1 MKSGEQTGDFGNC
14 LDNFIKEAS
23 SEYSVYYDHGDTKLE
38 NVGVIQGFVGSQPK
52 RVYTLA
58 EVDVM
63 VVDKEGNIILLIEIE
78 DKSSPSPKKLLGVVF
93 SIVLCDQFAFGVGEN
108 KQYFRLNPETKLIIA
123 GFVNPKGRK
132 GDQIFNV
139 IQPRLNEIGVPKGSI
154 KFENISFVFEKDIET
169 TLEVLKKRVI
179 PIFK

>member
-1 MKSGEQTGDFGNC
+1 MKSGEQTGEFGYW
-14 LDNFIKEAS
+14 LDNSLKEKS

-38 NVGVIQGFVGSQPK
+38 NVGVIQGFVGTQPK
-52 RVYTLA
+52 KVNTLA

-63 VVDKEGNIILLIEIE
+63 VVDRNGNIKLLIEIE

-93 SIVLCDQFAFGVGEN
+93 SIILCDQFAFGVGET
-108 KQYFRLNPETKLIIA
+108 KQYFKITPDTILIVA
-123 GFVNPKGRK
+123 GFVNPKGKK
-132 GDQIFNV
+132 GEQINEV
-139 IQPRLNEIGVPKGSI
+139 IKPRLNEIEMPKRLL

-169 TLEVLKKRVI
+169 TLEVLKERVI